1 MASKMTSLAVIDSTN
16 QLPVVPTNEDIAIIL
31 EEVRDMDRLPYGRI
45 KIAAGGVTV
54 FQVYEPGEEE
64 PNMEQ
69 AVEGVIIMSHKSN
82 GLWLNPFGEGGN
94 NAPDCSSIDGIEGMN
109 TKTGECVACDTCPY
123 NEFGSAKGGEGRGKA
138 CKNMRRLYIMRRGD
152 VFPMV
157 LTLPPT
163 ALAAYDNYRTRVM
176 LGRKKMQ
183 TVMTRITLKSSKN
196 SDGISYAT
204 PVFEAL
210 GVLSGAEAEAI
221 QQYTDI
227 FTKSAQNVGVTADDA
242 PVTVEAEG
250 AVRDGGEAPVQ
261 AVEVEVPDVPFSEAA
276 DGYQVIE

>member
-16 QLPVVPTNEDIAIIL
+16 QLPIVPSNDDLAIIL

-64 PNMEQ
+64 PDMQ
-69 AVEGVIIMSHKSN
+69 QTVEGVIIMSHKSN

-94 NAPDCSSIDGIEGMN
+94 NAPDCSSIDGTEGMN
-109 TKTGECVACDTCPY
+109 TKTGECIACDSCPY

-183 TVMTRITLKSSKN
+183 TVMTRITLKASKN
-196 SDGISYAT
+196 SDGIAYAT

-210 GVLSGAEAEAI
+210 GVLTGPEAEAI

-242 PVTVEAEG
+242 PVTMEAEG
-250 AVRDGGEAPVQ
+250 AVRDGGEATLQ
-261 AVEVEVPDVPFSEAA
+261 TAEAEIPDVPFAEAA

>member
-1 MASKMTSLAVIDSTN
+1 MASKITSLAVIDSTN
-16 QLPVVPTNEDIAIIL
+16 QLPIVPSKEDIAIIL
-31 EEVRDMDRLPYGRI
+31 EEVKDMERLPYGRI
-45 KIAAGGVTV
+45 KIALGGVTV

-64 PNMEQ
+64 AEMQ
-69 AVEGVIIMSHKSN
+69 QSVEGVIIMSHKSN
-82 GLWLNPFGEGGN
+82 GLWLQPFGEGGS
-94 NAPDCSSIDGIEGMN
+94 NAPDCASIDGTEGYN
-109 TKTGECVACDTCPY
+109 AATGEVVSCADCPY
-123 NEFGSAKGGEGRGKA
+123 NAFGSAKGGEGRGKA

-183 TVMTRITLKSSKN
+183 AVMTRITLKAAKN
-196 SDGISYAT
+196 SDGVAYAT
-204 PVFEAL
+204 PVFEAVGIL
-210 GVLSGAEAEAI
+210 TGADAESI
-221 QQYTDI
+221 RQYTDL
-227 FTKSAQNVGVTADDA
+227 FTSSAKAVGVTADDA

-250 AVRDGGEAPVQ
+250 EVHGGEANLQ
-261 AVEVEVPDVPFSEAA
+261 TAEAEIPDVAPSNAA